1 MDGLYIHKAKKDLQL
16 SSYSFEEDI
25 DESLSLLAKHGK
37 VEVMTQTILK
47 GAVVWLSPGMDDD
60 SFEFFFVHEGELEIV
75 DDTTTTIIGP
85 GDSFFAQNIKQNIKI
100 HCLKN
105 TLMLYISN
113 CVAYDDVYYWEQNLQ
128 DLINRINEK
137 DHYTKGH
144 SHRVLGYSIKMR
156 EKLEEKCTWMS
167 YDDFVIACLFH
178 DVGKCNVPSE
188 ILLKPARLTNDE
200 YNVIKKHPLDSYR
213 ILEPVFGESIASLAR
228 MHHERL
234 DGRGYPYGL
243 KAEDIPMEARILMA
257 ADAFDAMTSKRPY
270 NFARTYDSAAEELVT
285 MTTQY
290 DPLVTQV
297 LLDLVNSGEIT
308 LDEDNIGRK
317 IAEGKM

>member
-1 MDGLYIHKAKKDLQL
+1 MEGLYIHKAKKDTMATSLNV
-16 SSYSFEEDI
+16 EDDI
-25 DESLSLLAKHGK
+25 DESLSLLAKHQNI
-37 VEVMTQTILK
+37 EIMTQTILK
-47 GAVVWLSPGMDDD
+47 GAVVWLSPGTRED

-75 DDTTTTIIGP
+75 DDSMTTVIGP
-85 GDSFFAQNIKQNIKI
+85 GDSFFANNIKQNIKL

-105 TLMLYISN
+105 AVMLYMSN
-113 CVAYDDVYYWEQNLQ
+113 CIAYDDVYYWEQNLQ

-144 SHRVLGYSIKMR
+144 SHRVLGYAIKIR
-156 EKLEEKCTWMS
+156 ERLESVCKWMS
-167 YDDFVIACLFH
+167 YDDFVVACLFH

-188 ILLKPARLTNDE
+188 ILLKPSRLTNDE

-213 ILEPVFGESIASLAR
+213 ILEPVFGEAISTLTR

-243 KAEDIPMEARILMA
+243 KADDIPMEARILMV

-270 NFARTYDSAAEELVT
+270 NVARTYQSAAEELAG
-285 MTTQY
+285 MTAQY
-290 DPLVTQV
+290 DVQVTRV
-297 LLDLVNSGEIT
+297 LLDLVTSGAII

-317 IAEGKM
+317 IAEGRM